1 MAKNNISPIL
11 VVLALKQTSI
21 PALIQRATVIV
32 TAMTA
37 NKATFPSPTPP
48 LATVLADIAA
58 LTAAQTAFKSR
69 AGSLAD
75 RDDKQQVVVADVG
88 QLHSYVQL
96 LVNAAPSQAAIIAT
110 DAAMSLRKKPVRSKA
125 PLSVKQTVSGSVQ
138 VVAKATAGAG
148 ANEWQYSIDGGKTW
162 IDVPSTTK
170 AKTTIP
176 NLTPGATVTYRQRV
190 VTKDGVGNWSQPISA
205 LVT

>member
-1 MAKNNISPIL
+1 MAITNINIIL

-21 PALIQRATVIV
+21 PALVQRATAIV
-32 TAMTA
+32 SAMTA

-58 LTAAQTAFKSR
+58 LQVAETALKNRLGTR
-69 AGSLAD
+69 AD
-75 RDDKQQVVVADVG
+75 RDDKKQVVVADMG
-88 QLHSYVQL
+88 QLHGYVQTT
-96 LVNAAPSQAAIIAT
+96 VNANPSQAEVIAA
-110 DAAMSLRKKPVRSKA
+110 DAAMTLRKKGAHSKA
-125 PLSVKQTVSGSVQ
+125 PLAVKQTVSGSVQ
-138 VVAKATAGAG
+138 VVAKATVGAK
-148 ANEWQYSIDGGKTW
+148 ANEWQYSTDGGKTW

-176 NLTPGATVTYRQRV
+176 NLTPGATVMYRQRV
-190 VTKDGVGNWSQPISA
+190 VTKDGVGNWSQTISA